1 MIKTLNNTIK
11 QDRTAYKIPRSVQD
25 VIPIQRIFADGIFQ
39 FGTKYSRTLRFSD
52 INYAIA
58 SKEDKTAMFL
68 GYSELLNALDS
79 GSTTKL
85 TICNKQVNRQA
96 FEDTVLLPQRGDNLD
111 GFVDEF
117 NGMLEGKISG
127 SSASVEQERFIT
139 VSVHKKTVDEAR
151 TFFSRVTGEVSS
163 KLSRLNSSSNE
174 LDAAERLDVLRG
186 FFRPDESSLPFDLQ
200 TAMKRGHNLKDTIC
214 PDSLEFHR
222 DYFKMGSQYGR
233 VLFLKDYASYIKDSM
248 ILELTD
254 LNRRMMLSID
264 MIPVPTD
271 EAVREA
277 TIHLLGDRYGYI
289 SAPLLGNFAEQMIG
303 YDKITGL
310 NEASKGTASAR
321 LTISAEVQKAAL
333 QALGSY
339 HGAVGVYNYKT
350 GEILC
355 AVTSPSYDPDNIP
368 DIAGDETGAYDGVY
382 LNRFFDAA
390 YTPGSIFKL
399 VTSAAALE
407 KSASAQAGTHTC
419 AGKTIIGGQE
429 IVCMSSHGTL
439 AMPEALAHSCN
450 VYYGELASALGKDTL
465 QAVCDKLGLNGML
478 TCDGYT
484 ARSTVDLSDA
494 DDGSVAWAG
503 IGQYTD
509 QITAIQFLR
518 FMGVIANGGEAAE
531 PYLMQK
537 ISRAGQT
544 VYEAETKTTGRL
556 LSEET
561 AEALGKMMRGAVV
574 NQYGAWQFGSLT
586 VCAKSGTAEREN
598 GPADAM
604 FAGFVEDEAYPL
616 AFVVFAERGGSGSQ
630 TAAPIAAKVLA
641 ACKTMLDA
649 PNPNG

>member
-1 MIKTLNNTIK
+1 MKKVSRRALFALALAIVLAAGTL
-11 QDRTAYKIPRSVQD
+11 AFCV
-25 VIPIQRIFADGIFQ
+25 
-39 FGTKYSRTLRFSD
+39 KY
-52 INYAIA
+52 AA
-58 SKEDKTAMFL
+58 
-68 GYSELLNALDS
+68 NAEKWVTFS
-79 GSTTKL
+79 GSPHVYTGTNL
-85 TICNKQVNRQA
+85 T
-96 FEDTVLLPQRGDNLD
+96 G
-111 GFVDEF
+111 
-117 NGMLEGKISG
+117 GKIYDRSG
-127 SSASVEQERFIT
+127 VRI
-139 VSVHKKTVDEAR
+139 
-151 TFFSRVTGEVSS
+151 
-163 KLSRLNSSSNE
+163 LNTT
-174 LDAAERLDVLRG
+174 D
-186 FFRPDESSLPFDLQ
+186 
-200 TAMKRGHNLKDTIC
+200 
-214 PDSLEFHR
+214 
-222 DYFKMGSQYGR
+222 GR
-233 VLFLKDYASYIKDSM
+233 VYSA
-248 ILELTD
+248 
-254 LNRRMMLSID
+254 
-264 MIPVPTD
+264 D

-277 TIHLLGDRYGYI
+277 TVHLLGDRYGYI

-407 KSASAQAGTHTC
+407 QSASAQAGTHTC

-450 VYYGELASALGKDTL
+450 VYYGELAASLGKDAL
-465 QAVCDKLGLNGML
+465 QAACDKLGLNGTL

-556 LSEET
+556 L
-561 AEALGKMMRGAVV
+561 L
-574 NQYGAWQFGSLT
+574 SL
-586 VCAKSGTAEREN
+586 
-598 GPADAM
+598 
-604 FAGFVEDEAYPL
+604 
-616 AFVVFAERGGSGSQ
+616 
-630 TAAPIAAKVLA
+630 IHI
-641 ACKTMLDA
+641 
-649 PNPNG
+649 

>member
-1 MIKTLNNTIK
+1 MIEIQPHVRFIIRIRKIIHPTCRIWINVDYITVQEIPFAGERPRNRTIHNT
-11 QDRTAYKIPRSVQD
+11 T
-25 VIPIQRIFADGIFQ
+25 VIINISRIFGDHDHLVRINF
-39 FGTKYSRTLRFSD
+39 D
-52 INYAIA
+52 ICILIP
-58 SKEDKTAMFL
+58 FIRIQ
-68 GYSELLNALDS
+68 
-79 GSTTKL
+79 
-85 TICNKQVNRQA
+85 TI
-96 FEDTVLLPQRGDNLD
+96 
-111 GFVDEF
+111 
-117 NGMLEGKISG
+117 
-127 SSASVEQERFIT
+127 
-139 VSVHKKTVDEAR
+139 
-151 TFFSRVTGEVSS
+151 
-163 KLSRLNSSSNE
+163 
-174 LDAAERLDVLRG
+174 
-186 FFRPDESSLPFDLQ
+186 
-200 TAMKRGHNLKDTIC
+200 
-214 PDSLEFHR
+214 
-222 DYFKMGSQYGR
+222 
-233 VLFLKDYASYIKDSM
+233 
-248 ILELTD
+248 
-254 LNRRMMLSID
+254 
-264 MIPVPTD
+264 PT
-271 EAVREA
+271 
-277 TIHLLGDRYGYI
+277 
-289 SAPLLGNFAEQMIG
+289 
-303 YDKITGL
+303 
-310 NEASKGTASAR
+310 
-321 LTISAEVQKAAL
+321 
-333 QALGSY
+333 LGSY

-429 IVCMSSHGTL
+429 IICMSSHGTL

-450 VYYGELASALGKDTL
+450 VYYGELAASLGKDAL
-465 QAVCDKLGLNGML
+465 QAACDKLGLNGTL

-616 AFVVFAERGGSGSQ
+616 AFGVFAERGGSGSQ

-641 ACKTMLDA
+641 ACKTMLDT